1 MMDISNCFY
10 NILSFTTVLSY
21 LILFK
26 YILDNFNC
34 KKFNNRINYTII
46 IFIAIFIFGFEL
58 ENEIIFI
65 LISTIF
71 YKINYEQSILKCFLI
86 SLIYWFF
93 VYIPIE
99 NISVYLAFNINYNDL
114 TENFYTDSI
123 IVEIECMIIENIF
136 MMVIAKIS
144 NQTVKLKNIKNTYK
158 RVTYIVICTPIIIN
172 ILILI
177 IAFRIIAIDK
187 FLINYCIMILI
198 AIAIST
204 LIYNVCTFYIIRKS
218 IDSYKLDY
226 ENKVI
231 KDNILKEYNYYLD
244 INKEKDKVRS
254 LYHDMKNHII
264 CIRHL
269 CEEKDRNKVL
279 EYIDSLEDNIGNY
292 NKLNEESYTGNMIL
306 DSILRVKKSICIEKN
321 IDFFVD
327 MDFAK
332 SDFIAMVDVCTI
344 FSNLVDNAIEA
355 CDKVNSSNVSKK
367 IILKSKYIDRFC
379 IILIENTKTNE
390 IKQEKN
396 LFLTN
401 KKNSYMHGI
410 GLNNVRSTVE
420 KYFGELIVSHSENI
434 FTVKIMIPYHD
445 I

>member
-1 MMDISNCFY
+1 MIDISNCFFD
-10 NILSFTTVLSY
+10 ILSFTTGLGY

-26 YILDNFNC
+26 SILDNFNC
-34 KKFNNRINYTII
+34 KKFNDRINYTII
-46 IFIAIFIFGFEL
+46 IFIAIFIFAFAL

-65 LISTIF
+65 LICTTF
-71 YKINYEQSILKCFLI
+71 YKINYEQSILKCFFI
-86 SLIYWFF
+86 SLMYWFL

-99 NISVYLAFNINYNDL
+99 NISLYLAFNINYNDI
-114 TENFYTDSI
+114 TEHFYTDSL

-136 MMVIAKIS
+136 MIVIAKIF
-144 NQTVKLKNIKNTYK
+144 NQMGKLKTIKNTYK
-158 RVTYIVICTPIIIN
+158 KATYIVICIPIIIN
-172 ILILI
+172 MLILI

-187 FLINYCIMILI
+187 LLIKYCIVILI
-198 AIAIST
+198 TIAIST
-204 LIYNVCTFYIIRKS
+204 LIYNIYTFYIIRKS

-226 ENKVI
+226 ENKII

-279 EYIDSLEDNIGNY
+279 EYIDSMEYNIRNY
-292 NKLNEESYTGNMIL
+292 NKLNEKLYTGNMIL
-306 DSILRVKKSICIEKN
+306 DSILRVKKSICIEKS

-327 MDFAK
+327 MDFSK
-332 SDFIAMVDVCTI
+332 SDFIDMVDVCTI
-344 FSNLVDNAIEA
+344 FSNLIDNAIEA
-355 CDKVNSSNVSKK
+355 CDKVNSSNISKK
-367 IILKSKYIDRFC
+367 IILKSKYIDEFC
-379 IILIENTKTNE
+379 IFLIENTRINE
-390 IKQEKN
+390 INQEKN

-434 FTVKIMIPYHD
+434 FTVKIMIPYQN